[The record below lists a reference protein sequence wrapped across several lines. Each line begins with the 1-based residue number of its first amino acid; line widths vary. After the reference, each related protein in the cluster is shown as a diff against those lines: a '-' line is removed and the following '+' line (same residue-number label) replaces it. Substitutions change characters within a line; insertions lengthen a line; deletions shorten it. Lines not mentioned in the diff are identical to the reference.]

1 MRIKLKYIL
10 FLTLILPISSF
21 SQNNDTL
28 YIEYCYNTFYKNWPT
43 LKNDTLYSQ
52 SSLYRNKNISS
63 AYLPQIGI
71 NAQATYQSDV
81 TSITLPFPGIKI
93 DSPAKDQYKATLDV
107 SQLIYD
113 AGITNSRKKLESS
126 NSLIDKQQIVID
138 INSKKEQLNNLFFN
152 VMLLQETENLQ
163 YALQSKLKEKLSV
176 LQSGVTNGIITESEL
191 FTLQAE
197 LLKIDQQIIEIQ
209 TSRNGLLSSLS
220 KFIGQEIPKNIK
232 LGYKS
237 KPFEFTENISRPEI
251 ELFNLNKSRI
261 TASENISKK
270 ALLPKLY
277 GFGQAGYGRPGLNML
292 NNEFQTFYIVGAKLS
307 WTPWDW
313 NQSSRDR
320 KVMEIQKEI
329 ISNQQEA
336 FVKAINIQTENEI
349 TTINKM
355 EELLKKDEEIIKLR
369 EKITSAS
376 SSKLT
381 NGTIRSSDYIDD
393 VTAENQAKIEM
404 KKHQIQILFAKFNY
418 LVIKGLI

>member
-1 MRIKLKYIL
+1 MKTKLKY
-10 FLTLILPISSF
+10 LILVFTIPMFLSA
-21 SQNNDTL
+21 QNSDTL
-28 YIEYCYNTFYKNWPT
+28 YIENCYKLLYQNWPT

-52 SSLYRNKNISS
+52 SSLYINKNINS

-81 TSITLPFPGIKI
+81 TSINIPFPGIKI
-93 DSPAKDQYKATLDV
+93 DSPSKDQYKATLDV
-107 SQLIYD
+107 NQLIFD
-113 AGITNSRKKLESS
+113 AGLTNSRKKLELS
-126 NSLIDKQQIVID
+126 NLLIDRQQIIID
-138 INSKKEQLNNLFFN
+138 INSKKEQLNSLFFN
-152 VMLLQETENLQ
+152 VLLLQETENLQ
-163 YALQSKLKEKLSV
+163 FALRSKLQEKLSV
-176 LQSGVTNGIITESEL
+176 IQSGVTYGIITESEL

-197 LLKIDQQIIEIQ
+197 LLKIDQQIIEAQ
-209 TSRNGLLSSLS
+209 TSKDGLISSLS

-232 LGYKS
+232 LGYES
-237 KPFEFTENISRPEI
+237 KPFAYTENISRPEM

-261 TASENISKK
+261 NASENISKK
-270 ALLPKLY
+270 TLFPKLY
-277 GFGQAGYGRPGLNML
+277 GFGQAGYGKPGLNML
-292 NNEFQTFYIVGAKLS
+292 NNEFQSFYIVGAKLS

-320 KVMEIQKEI
+320 KVLEIQKEI

-336 FVKAINIQTENEI
+336 FVKGINIQVENEI

-369 EKITSAS
+369 EKITLAS

-393 VTAENQAKIEM
+393 VTTENQAKIEM

>member
-1 MRIKLKYIL
+1 MWKRLKYSI
-10 FLTLILPISSF
+10 FLTLTFPLLSF
-21 SQNNDTL
+21 SQSNDTL
-28 YIEYCYNTFYKNWPT
+28 YIENCYKLLYQNWPT

-52 SSLYRNKNISS
+52 SSLYKTKNICS
-63 AYLPQIGI
+63 AFLPQIGI

-81 TSITLPFPGIKI
+81 TSVTLPFPGIKI
-93 DSPAKDQYKATLDV
+93 DSPSKDQYKATLDV
-107 SQLIYD
+107 NQLIFD
-113 AGITNSRKKLESS
+113 AGLTNSRKKLETS

-138 INSKKEQLNNLFFN
+138 INSKKEQLNSLFFN
-152 VMLLQETENLQ
+152 IMLLQETENLQ
-163 YALQSKLKEKLSV
+163 LALQSKLKEKLTV

-209 TSRNGLLSSLS
+209 TSRNGLISSLS
-220 KFIGQEIPKNIK
+220 KFIGQEIPKNSK
-232 LGYKS
+232 LGYES
-237 KPFEFTENISRPEI
+237 KPFVFTENILRPEI
-251 ELFNLNKSRI
+251 ELFNLNKLRI
-261 TASENISKK
+261 NASENISKK
-270 ALLPKLY
+270 ALLPRLY

-336 FVKAINIQTENEI
+336 FIKAINIQTENEI

-355 EELLKKDEEIIKLR
+355 EELLKKDAEIISLR
-369 EKITSAS
+369 EKITLAS
-376 SSKLT
+376 SSKLA
-381 NGTIRSSDYIDD
+381 NGTIRSSDYIED

-418 LVIKGLI
+418 LVIKGII

>member
-1 MRIKLKYIL
+1 MITKYIYL
-10 FLTLILPISSF
+10 VFLISIPMF
-21 SQNNDTL
+21 LNAQNADTL
-28 YIEYCYNTFYKNWPT
+28 YIENCYKLLYQNWPT

-52 SSLYRNKNISS
+52 SSSFRSKNISS

-71 NAQATYQSDV
+71 NAQSTYQSDV
-81 TSITLPFPGIKI
+81 TSVNIPFPGIKI
-93 DSPAKDQYKATLDV
+93 DSPSKDQYKATLDIN
-107 SQLIYD
+107 QLIFD
-113 AGITNSRKKLESS
+113 AGLTQSRKKLETS
-126 NSLIDKQQIVID
+126 NSLIDKQQIIID
-138 INSKKEQLNNLFFN
+138 INSKKEQLNGLFFN
-152 VMLLQETENLQ
+152 VLLMQETENLQ
-163 YALQSKLKEKLSV
+163 FALRFKLQEKLTV

-209 TSRNGLLSSLS
+209 TSREGLLSSLS
-220 KFIGQEIPKNIK
+220 KYIGQEIPKSIK
-232 LGYKS
+232 LGYET
-237 KPFEFTENISRPEI
+237 KPFAFTENIYRPEM

-261 TASENISKK
+261 NASENISKK
-270 ALLPKLY
+270 TLLPKLY
-277 GFGQAGYGRPGLNML
+277 GFGQAGYGKPGLNML

-320 KVMEIQKEI
+320 KIMEIQKEI

-336 FVKAINIQTENEI
+336 FVKGISIQAENEI
-349 TTINKM
+349 TTFNKM
-355 EELLKKDEEIIKLR
+355 KELLKKDEEIIKLR
-369 EKITSAS
+369 EKITLAS
-376 SSKLT
+376 SSKLE

-418 LVIKGLI
+418 MVIKGLI

>member
-1 MRIKLKYIL
+1 M
-10 FLTLILPISSF
+10 FLNA
-21 SQNNDTL
+21 QNSDTL
-28 YIEYCYNTFYKNWPT
+28 YIENCYKLLYQNWPT

-52 SSLYRNKNISS
+52 SSIYRNKNINS

-81 TSITLPFPGIKI
+81 TSVNIPFPGIKI
-93 DSPAKDQYKATLDV
+93 DSPSKDQYKATLDV
-107 SQLIYD
+107 NQLIFD
-113 AGITNSRKKLESS
+113 AGLTNNRKKLETS
-126 NSLIDKQQIVID
+126 NSLIDRQQIIID

-152 VMLLQETENLQ
+152 IMLLQETENLQ
-163 YALQSKLKEKLSV
+163 FALKSKLNEKLSV
-176 LQSGVTNGIITESEL
+176 LQSAVTNGIITESEL

-197 LLKIDQQIIEIQ
+197 LLIIDQQIIEIQ
-209 TSRNGLLSSLS
+209 SSRAGLLSSLS
-220 KFIGQEIPKNIK
+220 KFIGQEIPNNIK
-232 LGYKS
+232 LGYES
-237 KPFEFTENISRPEI
+237 KPFAFNENITRPEI

-261 TASENISKK
+261 TASQNISKK
-270 ALLPKLY
+270 TLLPKLY
-277 GFGQAGYGRPGLNML
+277 GFGQAGYGKPGLNML

-349 TTINKM
+349 TTINKLV
-355 EELLKKDEEIIKLR
+355 ELLKKDEEIIKLR
-369 EKITSAS
+369 EKITLAS